1 MWISG
6 CCVHSYRCD
15 PPQRDQMRGS
25 GAKWMEEPHLQS
37 FKTAEQTFILKS
49 QASHYRDKTLV
60 HSLFSSA
67 AGSTRVRMCLYGLT
81 SLSGTLYPLCRPSP
95 PPLLHPAGPLWLLLP
110 HGRGLYPSALTC
122 TPTLSCCPAF
132 LSVAVV
138 NTTSKSN
145 LEGLFQLALYS
156 PSSREARVRA
166 CALEAGTWGR
176 TEVETTE
183 RCLLA
188 CFSCLF
194 LSYLS

>member
-1 MWISG
+1 MSSGVWWGSCPWDAAFQMWISG

-95 PPLLHPAGPLWLLLP
+95 PPLLHPAGPLWLCCLTVGGCTLQLLP
-110 HGRGLYPSALTC
+110 APRPNPAAL
-122 TPTLSCCPAF
+122 LSF
-132 LSVAVV
+132 L
-138 NTTSKSN
+138 
-145 LEGLFQLALYS
+145 
-156 PSSREARVRA
+156 
-166 CALEAGTWGR
+166 
-176 TEVETTE
+176 
-183 RCLLA
+183 LLW
-188 CFSCLF
+188 
-194 LSYLS
+194 

>member
-1 MWISG
+1 MSSGVWWGSCPWDAAFQMWISG

-67 AGSTRVRMCLYGLT
+67 AGSTRVRDVSVWFNKSFWDFVST
-81 SLSGTLYPLCRPSP
+81 VQALSSSP
-95 PPLLHPAGPLWLLLP
+95 VTPGWSPVALLS

-122 TPTLSCCPAF
+122 TPT
-132 LSVAVV
+132 
-138 NTTSKSN
+138 
-145 LEGLFQLALYS
+145 
-156 PSSREARVRA
+156 
-166 CALEAGTWGR
+166 
-176 TEVETTE
+176 
-183 RCLLA
+183 
-188 CFSCLF
+188 
-194 LSYLS
+194 